1 MSENTGAYQGGR
13 FRKGVSGN
21 PAGKPKGTRHRATLA
36 AEALLDGEA
45 EKLTRRAIEKAL
57 EGDAS
62 ALRLCLERILPTRKE
77 RPLHLALPVMNSAA
91 DAALV
96 MARIT
101 AAVAIGDIT
110 AGEGADLSTLV
121 SSYVKA
127 LEMGELEKRVAM
139 LEQKAISDVRKT

>member
-62 ALRLCLERILPTRKE
+62 ALRLCLERILPTGE
-77 RPLHLALPVMNSAA
+77 PDPVP
-91 DAALV
+91 D
-96 MARIT
+96 RQ
-101 AAVAIGDIT
+101 DC
-110 AGEGADLSTLV
+110 
-121 SSYVKA
+121 Y
-127 LEMGELEKRVAM
+127 
-139 LEQKAISDVRKT
+139 